1 MRTKP
6 STSGIPTQ
14 LVRGSGSVFAD
25 FGVPDADMR
34 RLRASLAAE
43 IIKALD
49 SEGLSTRAAE
59 KLTGTSAA
67 DFSRIRNAKLVG
79 FTADRLMS
87 ILQKL
92 HRQVHVIVTPPGDPR
107 EVHQPHV

>member
-1 MRTKP
+1 MKDDE
-6 STSGIPTQ
+6 IE
-14 LVRGSGSVFAD
+14 LVRGGGNVFAD
-25 FGVPDADMR
+25 FGAPDADMR
-34 RLRASLAAE
+34 QLRASLAAE
-43 IIKALD
+43 VIKALD
-49 SEGLSTRAAE
+49 SEGLSTRAAG

-92 HRQVHVIVTPPGDPR
+92 HREVHVVVRPPRDGR
-107 EVHQPHV
+107 ELQATHI